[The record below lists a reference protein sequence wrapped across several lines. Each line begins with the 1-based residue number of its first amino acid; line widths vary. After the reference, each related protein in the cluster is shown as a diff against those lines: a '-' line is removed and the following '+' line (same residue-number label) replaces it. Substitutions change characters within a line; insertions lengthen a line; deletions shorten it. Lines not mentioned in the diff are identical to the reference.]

1 MAEKLPNRWAY
12 KHGAYY
18 YRPRASERHL
28 FDDKAW
34 FRLAA
39 NYPDALRAYADRKE
53 LEVGDTLQSVIDRY
67 RIDVMPLKKINTRRS
82 YTGSLDRLGSI
93 MGHNRLTL
101 IVPKL
106 VYQYMDNIARART
119 MNVANQ
125 DLKVLNTVLD
135 KAVQWGAISANAIK
149 GNVKY
154 YGARDGLRKAR
165 ERYVEDWE
173 LAEWQKVASPVQKA
187 FAAITALTPERKSDI
202 LQITLP
208 DITDEYLRIVAR
220 KTGKERRYQWTES
233 LREAVDLAL
242 SVRQQ
247 GSLFL
252 FTNRDGQ
259 CFVTDGRCASFD
271 KAWRKSMA
279 EAIEQ
284 TALEEP
290 FTRHDLRAKV
300 GSDADSDARAQALL
314 GHESAQ
320 MTRKHYRRRVPLITP
335 AK

>member
-12 KHGAYY
+12 RNGAYY
-18 YRPRASERHL
+18 YRPRASERAL
-28 FDDKAW
+28 FDGKTW
-34 FRLAA
+34 FWLAR
-39 NYPDALRAYADRKE
+39 NYPDALRAFADRME
-53 LEVGDTLQSVIDRY
+53 LAVGDTLQSAIDRY
-67 RIDVMPLKKINTRRS
+67 RIDVLPLKKINTQRS
-82 YTGSLDRLGSI
+82 YAGSLDRLGKV
-93 MGHNRLTL
+93 MGHNKLAV
-101 IVPKL
+101 IVPRL
-106 VYQYMDNIARART
+106 VYQYIDSIARARS

-125 DLKVLNTVLD
+125 DLKVLNAVLD
-135 KAVQWGAISANAIK
+135 KAVQWGAVNGNAIK
-149 GNVKY
+149 GNVRY
-154 YGARDGLRKAR
+154 YGARDGLRKER

-202 LQITLP
+202 LQITLQ

-220 KTGKERRYQWTES
+220 KTGKERRYSWTPS
-233 LREAVDLAL
+233 LRAAVDLAR

-247 GSLFL
+247 GSMFL

-259 CFVTDGRCASFD
+259 CFVSAGRCQSFD
-271 KAWRKSMA
+271 QAWRKSMA
-279 EAIEQ
+279 TAIEQ
-284 TALEEP
+284 TDLEHA

-300 GSDADSDARAQALL
+300 GSDADTDARAQALL
-314 GHESAQ
+314 GHEDAR